1 MYEHPSHREERQR
14 RAVPPLIALTGWDT
28 PPKQQKARLEG
39 QQALPGM
46 EAVERER
53 KWRKRRD
60 EGRGQQHLF
69 DRGKR

>member
-14 RAVPPLIALTGWDT
+14 RAVSPLIDLTGWDT
-28 PPKQQKARLEG
+28 PAKKVESLEG

-46 EAVERER
+46 EGVEQER

-69 DRGKR
+69 

>member
-1 MYEHPSHREERQR
+1 MYEHPSHREERER
-14 RAVPPLIALTGWDT
+14 RAVPPLIDLAGW
-28 PPKQQKARLEG
+28 KARAKDVPSVEG

-69 DRGKR
+69 